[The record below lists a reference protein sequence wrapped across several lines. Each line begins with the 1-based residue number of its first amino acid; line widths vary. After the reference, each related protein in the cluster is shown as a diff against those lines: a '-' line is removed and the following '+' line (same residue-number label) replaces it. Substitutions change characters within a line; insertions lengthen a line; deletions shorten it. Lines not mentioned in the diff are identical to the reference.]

1 LTHSLSDVAVVAV
14 ACRAIRCAD
23 NQANRTMRR
32 TQEERRRS
40 TQAAVLSAA
49 LDLLID
55 DGYAHFSA
63 ARVAA
68 RAGVSRGA
76 IERYFPTKNDLL
88 AAATRHAMD
97 AAVAHAAR
105 LAERAERIGKQ
116 TVERFLLD
124 SEHFF
129 FGPLYRAMLELA
141 IAAASDAALAKL
153 HRPIVARA
161 RRQLNRIWLET
172 LTAAGFDAR
181 SAERFIVLTHY
192 LLRGLFVVETW
203 LPYETKRSAVIA
215 QWSAL
220 APAMLGS
227 RQRPA
232 PAKQPATRGQRP
244 TKRPTRSRPRR

>member
-1 LTHSLSDVAVVAV
+1 
-14 ACRAIRCAD
+14 
-23 NQANRTMRR
+23 MRR

-55 DGYAHFSA
+55 DGYANFTA

-68 RAGVSRGA
+68 HAGVSRGA

-97 AAVAHAAR
+97 AAVAHAAQ
-105 LAERAERIGKQ
+105 LAERNGRRTI
-116 TVERFLLD
+116 ERFLLD

-172 LTAAGFDAR
+172 LTAAGFGAR
-181 SAERFIVLTHY
+181 SAERFILLTHY

-220 APAMLGS
+220 APALLGS

-232 PAKQPATRGQRP
+232 PAKQSATRGQRP
-244 TKRPTRSRPRR
+244 TKRPTRPRRQR